1 MFSAM
6 DATPRIGV
14 KVCMDGPM
22 SALETRMDWCSRER
36 FLTRLIRAEER
47 NWGSALNTVLPEVD
61 YEEIMDDTT
70 RQEVLKYFNH

>member
-6 DATPRIGV
+6 DATPKIGV

-36 FLTRLIRAEER
+36 FIARLVRAEEH
-47 NWGSALNTVLPEVD
+47 NWGSALSVTLPQIE
-61 YEEIMDDTT
+61 YEEIMDDNI
-70 RQEVLKYFNH
+70 RNEVYLKY